1 MITGKQRASLRK
13 QAHGMQPIFQIGKGG
28 ITDVLIE
35 QLANALEA
43 RELIKITILETA
55 MLDTKETCNE
65 LAAKLGAEPVQ
76 AIGSKF
82 VLYKQARQPKNRKI
96 EI

>member
-1 MITGKQRASLRK
+1 
-13 QAHGMQPIFQIGKGG
+13 
-28 ITDVLIE
+28 
-35 QLANALEA
+35 
-43 RELIKITILETA
+43 

-65 LAAKLGAEPVQ
+65 LAARLGAEPVQ

-82 VLYKQARQPKNRKI
+82 ILYKRARQPKNRKI

>member
-1 MITGKQRASLRK
+1 MITGKQRAALRK
-13 QAHGMQPIFQIGKGG
+13 MAHGMQPIFQIGKGG
-28 ITDVLIE
+28 ITDELLK

-55 MLDTKETCNE
+55 LLDTKETCNS
-65 LAAKLGAEPVQ
+65 LAKELGAEPVQ
-76 AIGSKF
+76 AIGSKV
-82 VLYKQARQPKNRKI
+82 VLYKKARQEKNRKI